1 MKEAETL
8 KKEGYSG
15 SYDDIINLP
24 HHVSKKHPS
33 MPMQNRAAQFS
44 PFAALNGH
52 GEAIRENLRETE
64 LRRELGEYDREV
76 LDRKL
81 NCLLEHLPEYPEVT
95 VTYFLPDG
103 RKEGGKYIE
112 ISGAIKKIDLSHG
125 FLEMEDGTKIRLEDV
140 FALSGK
146 AFDSTNIPS

>member
-1 MKEAETL
+1 M
-8 KKEGYSG
+8 KKEEYSG
-15 SYDDIINLP
+15 PYDDIINLP
-24 HHVSKKHPS
+24 HHVSKKYPP

-64 LRRELGEYDREV
+64 ERRELGEYDREV

-81 NCLLEHLPEYPEVT
+81 NFLLEHLAERPEVT
-95 VTYFLPDG
+95 VTYFLPDC

-112 ISGAIKKIDLSHG
+112 ISGAIKKIDFYQG
-125 FLEMEDGTKIRLEDV
+125 FLEMEDGTKIQLEDV
-140 FALSGK
+140 FALSGRLFSL
-146 AFDSTNIPS
+146 ANDYLRL